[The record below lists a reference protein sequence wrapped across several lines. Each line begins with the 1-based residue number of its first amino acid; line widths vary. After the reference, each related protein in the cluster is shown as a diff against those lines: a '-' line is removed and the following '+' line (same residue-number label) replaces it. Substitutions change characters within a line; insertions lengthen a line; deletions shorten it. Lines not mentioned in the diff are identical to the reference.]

1 MSVYFNYRY
10 ITENGIENI
19 RQKSKVYG
27 ERTIK
32 LRGLARKQYKVYNVN
47 RKAMEWVIAEG
58 CEII

>member
-32 LRGLARKQYKVYNVN
+32 MRGINRNQYKVYNVN
-47 RKAMEWVIAEG
+47 RKAMEWVASES